1 MHFVCNF
8 YTFLT
13 VGLFPWLPGLEWQR
27 GQLAWGSRSE
37 QRARKE
43 RGRSEEDAGRVFRW
57 RLVGRSWSAVGGSV
71 GRAGSAWAATF
82 AQRSSLAVLL
92 CLCPCAPS
100 RLVPCRVRRAVRPAV
115 LASARLAA
123 CRLLRFALAPIVAF
137 ALAPMPPVPP
147 IRAEAVRVRAV
158 RLSVP
163 VPSPAVRCSGH
174 RQSRPPRPPAEL
186 VRSPSRASPTD
197 RAAHG

>member
-1 MHFVCNF
+1 MAAWSGVAAWSAR
-8 YTFLT
+8 
-13 VGLFPWLPGLEWQR
+13 VGL
-27 GQLAWGSRSE
+27 A
-37 QRARKE
+37 QRAT
-43 RGRSEEDAGRVFRW
+43 SEERAREVRGSCEARFPLAGVVGS
-57 RLVGRSWSAVGGSV
+57 VGRSWSAVGGSV

-100 RLVPCRVRRAVRPAV
+100 RLVPCRVSRAVRPAV
-115 LASARLAA
+115 LASSRLAA

-137 ALAPMPPVPP
+137 ALAPMPPVQP

-197 RAAHG
+197 RAANG